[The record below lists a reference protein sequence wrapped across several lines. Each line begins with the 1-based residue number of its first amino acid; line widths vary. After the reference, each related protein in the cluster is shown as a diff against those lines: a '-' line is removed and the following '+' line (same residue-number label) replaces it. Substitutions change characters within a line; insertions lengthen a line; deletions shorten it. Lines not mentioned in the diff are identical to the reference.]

1 MHFKF
6 GIELFSSVLGIGG
19 WDALVCNHNQ
29 HCLSPLEIRWLDVN
43 NIVNFIVSCIVC
55 YIDLLSIYITMIAPQ
70 KSCQQVLSSIVKYE
84 KLGSFGGVNAQREYP
99 VSFLILYP
107 FSFLIHLRI
116 LASLSCSLYLTNSI
130 DATKWFGSAS

>member
-1 MHFKF
+1 
-6 GIELFSSVLGIGG
+6 
-19 WDALVCNHNQ
+19 
-29 HCLSPLEIRWLDVN
+29 
-43 NIVNFIVSCIVC
+43 
-55 YIDLLSIYITMIAPQ
+55 MIAPQ